1 MRDNIKALIDAIND
15 EADFIDE
22 LCLAV
27 RDQREAMR
35 ERDIEAINDIMNDTR
50 DIFFDAQTSENTRN
64 DLCKIIAAEFMC
76 EPKASSL
83 AKRMQEDERII
94 FNGTVDR
101 LTQSIFLLKSE
112 IMILT
117 GLIEQSE
124 KYTSMMLSEL
134 QRLIGDNGYDFSQS
148 GGADFRG

>member
-64 DLCKIIAAEFMC
+64 DLCKRLAAEFMC

-101 LTQSIFLLKSE
+101 LTQSIFVLKSE

>member
-1 MRDNIKALIDAIND
+1 MRNNVKTFIDAVDAETDYIDELIDAI
-15 EADFIDE
+15 
-22 LCLAV
+22 
-27 RDQREAMR
+27 RDQREAIS
-35 ERDIEAINDIMNDTR
+35 EHDTEAINDIMNDTR
-50 DIFFDAQTSENTRN
+50 DIFFDAQTADNTRN
-64 DLCKIIAAEFMC
+64 DLSKRLAAEFMC

-83 AKRMQEDERII
+83 AGKMQEDERII

-101 LTQSIFLLKSE
+101 LTQSIFVLKSE
-112 IMILT
+112 MMILT

-134 QRLIGDNGYDFSQS
+134 QRLSGDNSYDFSQS

>member
-1 MRDNIKALIDAIND
+1 MRNNVKTFIDAVDAETDYIDELIDAI
-15 EADFIDE
+15 
-22 LCLAV
+22 
-27 RDQREAMR
+27 RDQREAIS
-35 ERDIEAINDIMNDTR
+35 EHDTEAINDIMNDTR
-50 DIFFDAQTSENTRN
+50 DIFFDAQTADNIRS
-64 DLCKIIAAEFMC
+64 DLSKRLAAEFMC

-83 AKRMQEDERII
+83 SGKMQEDERII

-101 LTQSIFLLKSE
+101 LTQSIFVLKSE
-112 IMILT
+112 MMILT

-134 QRLIGDNGYDFSQS
+134 QRLSGDNSYDFSQS